1 MFRSATFRFAA
12 LVFLLQV
19 VSAAALIVTIGA
31 AVRQQLGA
39 ETRRTVRVLRDDL
52 RAAHAAGGL
61 AGLTREVTLRTGRL
75 VTPGTV
81 LLLADAAGVRI
92 AGNLDA
98 WPPSVVPGTGV
109 REVTLYRSGQ
119 VAAEPMHV
127 EAVGLPHGSRLLVGT
142 TVAGEL
148 RAVRLLE
155 RVSGIAL
162 SLALMFAALAAW
174 ITARMIVARLE
185 EPLAALNAVAA
196 GDLRAR
202 VPDDGTRDA
211 LAALGTAINGA
222 LERVETLMTELRV
235 ATDGLAHDLKS
246 PLTRMRVVLERA
258 AAEVREPAALDSI
271 DRALAEADRLFAM
284 VQTALSISRAEAGIG
299 REMFVGVDLAAEL
312 AGVAEM
318 YAPVVEDAGRSLA
331 LDVPGSVPA
340 TVHRELLA
348 QAIGNLIDNSL
359 KYGAGPITLTLAG
372 EGALT
377 GMGEQVRVTVA
388 DRGPGIPAARHDDA
402 LRRFGRLDEARS
414 GTGAG
419 LGLSLAAAVARLHG
433 GTLSLG
439 DAAPGL
445 AVTLNL
451 RR

>member
-52 RAAHAAGGL
+52 RAAHAAGGIV
-61 AGLTREVTLRTGRL
+61 GLTREVTLRTGKL

-81 LLLADAAGVRI
+81 LLLADAAGARI

-98 WPPSVVPGTGV
+98 WPPSVLPGSGT

-119 VAAEPMHV
+119 VAPEPMHV
-127 EAVGLPHGSRLLVGT
+127 EAVALPGKARLLVGT

-148 RAVRLLE
+148 RAMRLLE
-155 RVSGIAL
+155 RVSGVAL
-162 SLALMFAALAAW
+162 TLALMFAAVAAW
-174 ITARMIVARLE
+174 ITARMIVARLQ
-185 EPLAALNAVAA
+185 EPLAALNAVAG

-202 VPDDGTRDA
+202 VHDDGTRDA
-211 LAALGTAINGA
+211 LATLGAAINGA
-222 LERVETLMTELRV
+222 LERVEMLMTELRM

-258 AAEVREPAALDSI
+258 AAEVRETAAAESI

-299 REMFVGVDLAAEL
+299 RETFVAVDLAAEL
-312 AGVAEM
+312 AGIAEM
-318 YAPVVEDAGRSLA
+318 YAPVVEDAGRTLVLKA
-331 LDVPGSVPA
+331 PGTLPWV
-340 TVHRELLA
+340 VHRELLA
-348 QAIGNLIDNSL
+348 QALGNLIDNSL
-359 KYGAGPITLTLAG
+359 KYGAGTITLGLEGAG
-372 EGALT
+372 ERVRLT
-377 GMGEQVRVTVA
+377 VG
-388 DRGPGIPAARHDDA
+388 DHGPGIPAARHGDA

-433 GTLSLG
+433 GALMLG
-439 DAAPGL
+439 YAAPGL
-445 AVTLNL
+445 VVTLNL
-451 RR
+451 GA